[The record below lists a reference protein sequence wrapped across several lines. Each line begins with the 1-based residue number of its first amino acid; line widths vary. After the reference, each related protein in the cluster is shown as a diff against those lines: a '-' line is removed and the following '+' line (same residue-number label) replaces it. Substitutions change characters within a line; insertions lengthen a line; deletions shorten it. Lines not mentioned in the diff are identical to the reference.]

1 MANLFFK
8 KVTIENL
15 KCFEKQEVNLSVPD
29 GQNEGSGLNILIGEN
44 GNGKT
49 TILDAIN
56 YLTQSTYSSENKLSI
71 NDFFDKDEEILISA
85 ETSDFNCKMPYPGNY
100 FECNG
105 ILFKAKCRERK
116 SPGKLLSSP
125 FQIGNS
131 FQTKYS
137 NYKNSKGIDSG
148 NEIQGL
154 YKVFSNEIIIDDDI
168 NVFLFDKNRT
178 RHLTTGTFKTTFD
191 RICEDLNWKFA
202 KQIDEAKQSK
212 LLENIA
218 GEYFNNVVSIAQ
230 KGVGDK
236 IAEELLDFF
245 DNADY
250 GALKIELLD
259 LLHPFSSAFFALR
272 QEDELKQIRAKELGS
287 GVEMIL
293 TLLLLKS
300 IAGESKGSV
309 IYLIDEPELHLHPK
323 AQDKLIELLM
333 RESKDKQIILSTHS
347 PYIFKNCLSK
357 KVGFII
363 LKRNVDDEIKLE
375 YANVGGW
382 GKFPWSPSWGEIN
395 FHAYGM
401 ATVEF
406 HNELYGYIQEATQ
419 NFTLNAMET
428 FLVQRGIGQN
438 KAWVRGQNGNPLP
451 PVSSTLQTYI
461 RNSIHHPENTFNAPF
476 TTDELRSS
484 IAEMINLFPIP

>member
-1 MANLFFK
+1 MAHLFFK
-8 KVTIENL
+8 KIIIKNL
-15 KCFEKQEVNLSVPD
+15 KCFEEQEINLNVPD
-29 GQNEGSGLNILIGEN
+29 GQHEGSGLNILIGEN

-49 TILDAIN
+49 TVLDAIN

-71 NDFFDKDEEILISA
+71 NDFHDKNEEIIISA

-105 ILFKAKCRERK
+105 IMFKAKNRERK
-116 SPGKLLSSP
+116 SPGRLLSSA

-131 FQTKYS
+131 FLNKNK
-137 NYKNSKGIDSG
+137 NYKNSKGQDSG

-154 YKVFSNEIIIDDDI
+154 YKVFSNEIIIDDEI

-178 RHLTTGTFKTTFD
+178 RQINTGTFKTTFD

-202 KQIDEAKQSK
+202 KKIDDATIGK
-212 LLENIA
+212 LIENIT
-218 GEYFNNVVSIAQ
+218 GEYFKNVIETAQ
-230 KGVGDK
+230 KGTGK
-236 IAEELLDFF
+236 KLAEDLKDFF
-245 DNADY
+245 GNREY
-250 GALKIELLD
+250 ENLKIELLD
-259 LLHPFSSAFFALR
+259 LLHPFSNAFFALR
-272 QEDELKQIRAKELGS
+272 ENDELKQIKTKDLGS

-300 IAGESKGSV
+300 IAGESKGSI

-323 AQDKLIELLM
+323 AQDKLVELLM
-333 RESKDKQIILSTHS
+333 KESKDKQIILSTHS
-347 PYIFKNCLSK
+347 PYIFKNCINT

-363 LKRNVDDEIKLE
+363 LKRGKQNEIVLG
-375 YANVGGW
+375 YANVSGW

-395 FHAYGM
+395 FHAYGL

-419 NFTLNAMET
+419 NFTVNAMDNYL
-428 FLVQRGIGQN
+428 FQRGITQN
-438 KAWVRGQNGNPLP
+438 KNWIRIQNGNSGP
-451 PVSSTLQTYI
+451 PVNATLQTYI
-461 RNSIHHPENTFNAPF
+461 RNSIHHPENTANAPF
-476 TTDELRSS
+476 ASNELKTS
-484 IAEMINLFPIP
+484 IEQMINLFPIP